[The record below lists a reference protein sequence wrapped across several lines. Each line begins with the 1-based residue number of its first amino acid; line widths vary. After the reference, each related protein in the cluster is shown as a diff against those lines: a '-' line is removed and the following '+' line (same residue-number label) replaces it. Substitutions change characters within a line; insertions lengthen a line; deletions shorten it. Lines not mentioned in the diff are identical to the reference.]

1 MGKDIGGMKRFH
13 GESNSCFRV
22 TADVN
27 SYFGIQQ
34 AEVAFI
40 GGGIRYLS
48 VVSGITARSRV
59 CRCCGYE
66 CRGD

>member
-1 MGKDIGGMKRFH
+1 MGKDIGGMKRFY

-22 TADVN
+22 TADVS

-40 GGGIRYLS
+40 VGGIRHLS
-48 VVSGITARSRV
+48 VVSGVSARSRV
-59 CRCCGYE
+59 CE
-66 CRGD
+66 MLWI